1 MRHPDRLGENPLLQP
16 ARPGRDPQG
25 IPSAR
30 ALYLFPTK
38 ALANDQ
44 RAELDE
50 TIARLPGEIRIFTY
64 DGDTPQDARQ
74 AIRVAGASS

>member
-1 MRHPDRLGENPLLQP
+1 MLKNT
-16 ARPGRDPQG
+16 
-25 IPSAR
+25 SAR

-50 TIARLPGEIRIFTY
+50 TIKLLP
-64 DGDTPQDARQ
+64 A
-74 AIRVAGASS
+74 AIKTS